1 MLQTVRHWD
10 SRSSCE
16 RLRRPEVNDQPNEF
30 RGSLQW
36 TPSHVHASSGKQQC
50 HDLNPTN
57 ASESGT
63 LGPLNVLD
71 VMNAAFSLLFFSS
84 FPYTV
89 GRSGINRYLWD
100 GYYPLEGVRDTGP
113 LGWLADQGYGSNVWE
128 IWIGI
133 EQCRGTTGTR

>member
-30 RGSLQW
+30 RSSLQW
-36 TPSHVHASSGKQQC
+36 TPSHVHASPGKQQC

-63 LGPLNVLD
+63 LGPLNVLG
-71 VMNAAFSLLFFSS
+71 VVHAAFFLLFRFL
-84 FPYTV
+84 V
-89 GRSGINRYLWD
+89 L
-100 GYYPLEGVRDTGP
+100 L
-113 LGWLADQGYGSNVWE
+113 
-128 IWIGI
+128 
-133 EQCRGTTGTR
+133 